1 MNFYDVYT
9 TLSLNPETQQTL
21 NKISDFLGCQNQ
33 LEPMKN
39 ALFKKPNR
47 VQFPGAFPF
56 DEETGKIYDTLW
68 KAADAEN
75 YSTAGKIGRWF
86 MKLICPPADDEGMAA
101 LLKKPEQEV
110 VHDPESYSNQ
120 SNNQDYNQNEKQ
132 TVTSESFT
140 NSYTETQN
148 SSNEQ
153 KQNTWEVSDDDE
165 ENVIV
170 IESGPKNKSS
180 SNDIIKRSNKKGD

>member
-9 TLSLNPETQQTL
+9 TLSINPETQQCL
-21 NKISDFLGCQNQ
+21 VKIADFLGCQNQ

-47 VQFPGAFPF
+47 VQSPGAFPF

-86 MKLICPPADDEGMAA
+86 MKLICPPADDEGKAA
-101 LLKKPEQEV
+101 LLRKPE
-110 VHDPESYSNQ
+110 PEQNHEPDSYSNQ
-120 SNNQDYNQNEKQ
+120 TYEQNTNQPISSSELNGNDYTEPQNTSTETKQ
-132 TVTSESFT
+132 TS
-140 NSYTETQN
+140 
-148 SSNEQ
+148 
-153 KQNTWEVSDDDE
+153 WEVSDDED

-170 IESGPKNKSS
+170 IESGPKSKNS

>member
-9 TLSLNPETQQTL
+9 TLSINPETQQIL
-21 NKISDFLGCQNQ
+21 DKIADFLGCQNQ

-86 MKLICPPADDEGMAA
+86 MKLICPPADDEGKDSF
-101 LLKKPEQEV
+101 LKKPEPVQE
-110 VHDPESYSNQ
+110 PESYSNQ
-120 SNNQDYNQNEKQ
+120 DYNQEDNQKIS
-132 TVTSESFT
+132 SEYNGSD
-140 NSYTETQN
+140 YTEPQN
-148 SSNEQ
+148 APTET
-153 KQNTWEVSDDDE
+153 KQSTWEVSDDGD

-170 IESGPKNKSS
+170 IESGPKSKNNST
-180 SNDIIKRSNKKGD
+180 NIIKRSNKKGD

>member
-21 NKISDFLGCQNQ
+21 DKIAEFLECPNQ
-33 LEPMKN
+33 LEPMKQ

-47 VQFPGAFPF
+47 SQFSGAFPF

-75 YSTAGKIGRWF
+75 YSTVGKVGRWL

-101 LLKKPEQEV
+101 YHKKASHEPEI
-110 VHDPESYSNQ
+110 SN
-120 SNNQDYNQNEKQ
+120 SPPHH
-132 TVTSESFT
+132 T
-140 NSYTETQN
+140 NSSPSTPDYPEHQETHYQT
-148 SSNEQ
+148 NEIQ
-153 KQNTWEVSDDDE
+153 QDQPQETWEDDNNDE
-165 ENVIV
+165 EVIIIPSV
-170 IESGPKNKSS
+170 PKPKQS
-180 SNDIIKRSNKKGD
+180 DIIKRSNKKGD